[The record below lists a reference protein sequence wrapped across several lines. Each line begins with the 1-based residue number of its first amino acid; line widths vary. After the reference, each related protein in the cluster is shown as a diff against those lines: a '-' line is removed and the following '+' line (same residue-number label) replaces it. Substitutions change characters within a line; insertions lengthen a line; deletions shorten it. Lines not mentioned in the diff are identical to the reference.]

1 MQRRGQME
9 KAGSA
14 MREIEAALSENDA
27 FQFWLFRN
35 RWKDFAGEL
44 LAKESSI
51 ARRDGAVLYIHVTNS
66 VFMNELMMYKA
77 ELLSRIQKDP
87 YGKQIRELRFAAA
100 SARPSYEGVTEAERI
115 RARYEAAMGRPKAE
129 ITEKEAAWLSD
140 FVKRNVAKEELRAPI
155 EAMMEGA
162 LRRRKAELAEGAHPC
177 AVCGDLCAK
186 DERLCPRCRIE
197 EARQVKNRLI
207 LLLKER
213 PELLYEDAAR
223 VVPAEYGAYAE
234 ARDVLIHRYR
244 ENAYRGEGTEEEL
257 RRLLSLLLHKPYEEI
272 TKEEAEKALEGL
284 PRRAKYQL
292 RRK

>member
-1 MQRRGQME
+1 MQRSGKME
-9 KAGSA
+9 KASRA
-14 MREIEAALSENDA
+14 MKDIEEALSGNDA
-27 FQFWLFRN
+27 FQFWLFQN
-35 RWKDFAGEL
+35 RWKDFAGDL

-51 ARRDGAVLYIHVTNS
+51 ARRDGAVLFIHVTNS

-87 YGKQIRELRFAAA
+87 YGQRIRELRFIAA
-100 SARPSYEGVTEAERI
+100 SSRPSYQGVPEAERI
-115 RARYEAAMGRPKAE
+115 RMRYEEAMGWPRAE
-129 ITEKEAAWLSD
+129 ITEKEEKWLSD

-186 DERLCPRCRIE
+186 EETLCPRCRIE
-197 EARQVKNRLI
+197 KARQTKNRLI

-213 PELLYEDAAR
+213 PELLYEEAVRA
-223 VVPAEYGAYAE
+223 VPAGYGDYAE
-234 ARDVLIHRYR
+234 ARDVLIHRYK
-244 ENAYRGEGTEEEL
+244 ETIYRGEGTEEEF
-257 RRLLSLLLHKPYEEI
+257 RRLLSLLLHKPYEDI
-272 TKEEAEKALEGL
+272 SKEEAEKALEGL